1 MRLRQRKAF
10 KALAAFLVFT
20 LAQVYTQF
28 SFAQPNPA
36 NTVLSVQQQLIA
48 RLTQHRGRQGITVNG
63 NNVGSG
69 ASIVTGAFIE
79 TSADQS
85 ATINLGPF
93 GSVAIGPK
101 TGLRLDYDDQGN
113 AKVTLTQGCVIVR
126 SRKKAVSEVVTNL
139 GSAGKTEGENGGS
152 YLDVCFL
159 NGKAIVNQGAAMVAG
174 AGAGAGTGAGTGG
187 GISSATII
195 LIGLGAAGVGVAV
208 LAGGGGG
215 GSGGGTNPSPS
226 SP

>member
-10 KALAAFLVFT
+10 KALAAFLV
-20 LAQVYTQF
+20 LAVAQVYTQF
-28 SFAQPNPA
+28 SLAEPNSA

-48 RLTQHRGRQGITVNG
+48 RLTQHRGRHGIAVNG

-69 ASIVTGAFIE
+69 ASIVTGALIE

-93 GSVAIGPK
+93 GSVEIGPT

-126 SRKKAVSEVVTNL
+126 SKKKAVSEVVTNL
-139 GSAGKTEGENGGS
+139 GSAGKTDGESGS

-174 AGAGAGTGAGTGG
+174 AGAGAGAGTGG
-187 GISSATII
+187 GISSATIL

-215 GSGGGTNPSPS
+215 GGGPSGGTNPSPS